1 MVRQAFQ
8 EVGIFLCTT
17 VLPKY
22 GTICGVDM
30 NVTMKRFN
38 TTGPCFPDEHYMM
51 PALDRL
57 PGVRDLVARGDYFVV
72 HAPRQTGKT
81 TALQAL
87 VSEIIAKGDMF
98 ALYCTLE
105 SLQNATDVQM
115 ANKIIRE
122 LIVGNAKRIS
132 GFPRD
137 NQLPPAPVD
146 IGQVMLSVRT
156 VLTDICDIVG
166 KPVVVFF
173 DEADCL
179 VGDVLI
185 SFLRQLRDGY
195 VNRRMIP
202 FPKSIALV
210 GMLDVRDYRAQVRPD
225 GQSLGQISPFNII
238 AEDMLIPNFTESDI
252 AALYS
257 QHTAATGQRFADG
270 VVEAVWRWTRGQPWL
285 VNAIANDCVAKI
297 HGNRFDETI
306 TVDDVDAAKE
316 AIIRRRDTHVDS
328 LMERMREPRVRR
340 IVEPLISG
348 DKSDV
353 TYNDDDYRYITDLG
367 LLRVDRGA
375 LVPANPMYAEIIG
388 RYLSRGEQDA
398 MIRSVPETPWVKD
411 DGLDMAGL
419 MAAFQQ
425 FWRENSG
432 ADKDIMGYRE
442 SVPHL
447 VLMAFL
453 QRVTNGGGHI
463 NREMALGTGRL
474 DLCVEFRGARYAIE
488 VKTSANFQREKSY
501 AQCAKYLDSLG
512 LSEGWMPI
520 FEKSKEKSW
529 DEKIYSRDETMDGKT
544 IHVIGL

>member
-1 MVRQAFQ
+1 
-8 EVGIFLCTT
+8 
-17 VLPKY
+17 
-22 GTICGVDM
+22 
-30 NVTMKRFN
+30 MKRFN

-57 PGVRDLVARGDYFVV
+57 PGVRDLVAGGDYFVV

-81 TALQAL
+81 TALKAL
-87 VSEIIAKGDMF
+87 VREINAKGDMI
-98 ALYCTLE
+98 AIYCTVE
-105 SLQNATDVQM
+105 SIQRLVGSYETAMREIRHLVLKSASM
-115 ANKIIRE
+115 VRE
-122 LIVGNAKRIS
+122 LAPFAREIGDVKSSVGISTAISDALQDLCVRAAK
-132 GFPRD
+132 P
-137 NQLPPAPVD
+137 L
-146 IGQVMLSVRT
+146 
-156 VLTDICDIVG
+156 
-166 KPVVVFF
+166 VVFF

-179 VGDVLI
+179 VGDVLV

-195 VNRRMIP
+195 VNRDMIP

-210 GMLDVRDYRAQVRPD
+210 GMLDVRDYKAQIRPD

-238 AEDMLIPNFTESDI
+238 RKDMLIPNFSEADI
-252 AALYS
+252 AALYA
-257 QHTAATGQRFADG
+257 QHTAESGQRFADG
-270 VVEAVWRWTRGQPWL
+270 VVEDVWRLTRGQPWL
-285 VNAIANDCVAKI
+285 VNAIGCECVEEI
-297 HGNRFDETI
+297 HGNRFGETI
-306 TVDDVDAAKE
+306 TVDDVEEAKE

-348 DKSDV
+348 DRSDV

-411 DGLDMAGL
+411 DGLDMSGL

-474 DLCVEFRGARYAIE
+474 DLCVDFRGARYAIE
-488 VKTSANFQREKSY
+488 VKTSENFQGEKFY

-520 FEKSKEKSW
+520 FEKAKDKTW
-529 DEKIYSRDETMDGKT
+529 DEKIYSRDEIVDGRT

>member
-1 MVRQAFQ
+1 MR
-8 EVGIFLCTT
+8 
-17 VLPKY
+17 K
-22 GTICGVDM
+22 
-30 NVTMKRFN
+30 FN
-38 TTGPCFPDEHYMM
+38 TTGPCFPEEHYML

-57 PGVRDLVARGDYFVV
+57 PGIRELVADGNYFVI
-72 HAPRQTGKT
+72 HAPRQSGKT
-81 TALQAL
+81 TALKAL
-87 VSEIIAKGDMF
+87 VREVNAKGDMF
-98 ALYCTLE
+98 ALYCSLE
-105 SLQNATDVQM
+105 TLQNRSDPEKTNIA
-115 ANKIIRE
+115 IRD
-122 LIVGNAKRIS
+122 LIA
-132 GFPRD
+132 D
-137 NQLPPAPVD
+137 NVEMSPFYEPVPGAPPLRSD
-146 IGQVMLSVRT
+146 RGGIGLAVRT
-156 VLTDICDIVG
+156 ALQNVRRAVG
-166 KPVVVFF
+166 KPLAVFF
-173 DEADCL
+173 DEVDCL
-179 VGDVLI
+179 VGDALV

-195 VNRRMIP
+195 VNRDVMP
-202 FPKSIALV
+202 FPKSVALV
-210 GMLDVRDYRAQVRPD
+210 GMLDVRDYKAQIRPD
-225 GQSLGQISPFNII
+225 GQSLGQVSPFNII

-252 AALYS
+252 DALYA
-257 QHTAATGQRFADG
+257 QHTTETGQRFSDG
-270 VVEAVWRWTRGQPWL
+270 VAEYVWQLTRGQPWL
-285 VNAIANDCVAKI
+285 VNAIANDCVLKI
-297 HGNRFDETI
+297 HGNRFGEPI
-306 TVDDVDAAKE
+306 TVDDVSAAKE

-348 DKSDV
+348 DRSDV

-398 MIRSVPETPWVKD
+398 MMRSVPETPWVKD

-432 ADKDIMGYRE
+432 ADRDIMGYRE

-463 NREMALGTGRL
+463 NREMAVGTGRL

-488 VKTSANFQREKSY
+488 VKTSDNFKGAKSY
-501 AQCAKYLDSLG
+501 EQCAKYLDDLG
-512 LSEGWMPI
+512 LSEGWMPV
-520 FEKSKEKSW
+520 FDKSKDKPW
-529 DEKIYSRDETMDGKT
+529 DEKIYARDEILNGKT

>member
-1 MVRQAFQ
+1 
-8 EVGIFLCTT
+8 
-17 VLPKY
+17 
-22 GTICGVDM
+22 
-30 NVTMKRFN
+30 MKRFN

-57 PGVRDLVARGDYFVV
+57 PGVRELVSGGNYFVV

-81 TALQAL
+81 TALKAL
-87 VSEIIAKGDMF
+87 VSEINAKGEMV
-98 ALYCTLE
+98 AIYCTLE
-105 SLQNATDVQM
+105 SIQRLVGSYETAMREIRHLVLKSASM
-115 ANKIIRE
+115 VRE
-122 LIVGNAKRIS
+122 LATFAREIGDVKSSIGIS
-132 GFPRD
+132 TAISD
-137 NQLPPAPVD
+137 ALQELC
-146 IGQVMLSVRT
+146 VRA
-156 VLTDICDIVG
+156 G
-166 KPVVVFF
+166 KPLVLFF

-179 VGDVLI
+179 YGDVLI

-195 VNRRMIP
+195 VNRDMMP

-210 GMLDVRDYRAQVRPD
+210 GMLDVRDYKAQIRSD

-238 AEDMLIPNFTESDI
+238 AEDLLIPNFTEADI
-252 AALYS
+252 AALYA

-270 VVEAVWRWTRGQPWL
+270 VVDDVWRLTRGQPWL

-297 HGNRFDETI
+297 HGNRFDETV
-306 TVDDVDAAKE
+306 TVDDVEAAKE

-348 DKSDV
+348 DRSDV
-353 TYNDDDYRYITDLG
+353 SYNDEDYRYIIDLG

-398 MIRSVPETPWVKD
+398 MIRSIPETPWVKD
-411 DGLDMAGL
+411 NGLDMPSL

-432 ADKDIMGYRE
+432 ADRDIMGYRE

-474 DLCVEFRGARYAIE
+474 DLCVEFRGSRYAIE
-488 VKTSANFQREKSY
+488 VKTSANFHGEKSY
-501 AQCAKYLDSLG
+501 LQCAKYLDSLG

-529 DEKIYSRDETMDGKT
+529 AEKIYSRDEVVDGKT

>member
-1 MVRQAFQ
+1 
-8 EVGIFLCTT
+8 
-17 VLPKY
+17 
-22 GTICGVDM
+22 
-30 NVTMKRFN
+30 MKRFN

-57 PGVRDLVARGDYFVV
+57 PGVRELVSGGNYFVV

-81 TALQAL
+81 TALKAL
-87 VSEIIAKGDMF
+87 VSEINAKGEMV
-98 ALYCTLE
+98 AIYCTLE
-105 SLQNATDVQM
+105 SIQRLVGSYETAMREIRHLVLKSASM
-115 ANKIIRE
+115 VRE
-122 LIVGNAKRIS
+122 LATFAREIGDVKSSIGIS
-132 GFPRD
+132 TAISD
-137 NQLPPAPVD
+137 ALQELC
-146 IGQVMLSVRT
+146 VRA
-156 VLTDICDIVG
+156 G
-166 KPVVVFF
+166 KPLVLFF

-179 VGDVLI
+179 YGDVLI

-195 VNRRMIP
+195 VNRDMMP

-210 GMLDVRDYRAQVRPD
+210 GMLDVRDYKAQIRSD

-238 AEDMLIPNFTESDI
+238 AEDLLIPNFTEADI
-252 AALYS
+252 AALYA

-270 VVEAVWRWTRGQPWL
+270 VVDDVWRLTRGQPWL

-297 HGNRFDETI
+297 HGNRFDEAV
-306 TVDDVDAAKE
+306 TVDDVEAAKE

-348 DKSDV
+348 DRSDV
-353 TYNDDDYRYITDLG
+353 SYNDEDYRYIIDLG

-398 MIRSVPETPWVKD
+398 MIRSIPETPWVKD
-411 DGLDMAGL
+411 NGLDMPGL

-432 ADKDIMGYRE
+432 ADRDIMGYRE

-474 DLCVEFRGARYAIE
+474 DLCVEFRGSRYAIE
-488 VKTSANFQREKSY
+488 VKTSANFHGEKSY
-501 AQCAKYLDSLG
+501 LQCAKYLDSLG

-529 DEKIYSRDETMDGKT
+529 DEKIYSRDEVVDGKT

>member
-1 MVRQAFQ
+1 
-8 EVGIFLCTT
+8 
-17 VLPKY
+17 
-22 GTICGVDM
+22 
-30 NVTMKRFN
+30 MKRFN

-57 PGVRDLVARGDYFVV
+57 PGVRELVAYGDYFVV

-87 VSEIIAKGDMF
+87 VSEINAKGEM
-98 ALYCTLE
+98 AAIYCTLE
-105 SLQNATDVQM
+105 SLQNATDVQV

-122 LIVGNAKRIS
+122 LIVGNAKRIP
-132 GFPRD
+132 GFPREA
-137 NQLPPAPVD
+137 QLPPVPVD
-146 IGQVMLSVRT
+146 VGQIMLSVRT

-166 KPVVVFF
+166 KPIVVFF

-195 VNRRMIP
+195 VNRKMIP

-210 GMLDVRDYRAQVRPD
+210 GMLDVRDYKAQIRHD

-238 AEDMLIPNFTESDI
+238 RKDMLIPNFSESDI
-252 AALYS
+252 AALYA
-257 QHTAATGQRFADG
+257 QHTSETGQRFADG
-270 VVEAVWRWTRGQPWL
+270 VVEDVWRLTRGQPWL
-285 VNAIANDCVAKI
+285 VNAIGCECVEEI
-297 HGNRFDETI
+297 HGNRFGETI
-306 TVDDVDAAKE
+306 TVDDVEVAKE

-328 LMERMREPRVRR
+328 LMERMREPRVRH

-348 DKSDV
+348 DRSDV

-411 DGLDMAGL
+411 DGLDMSGL

-474 DLCVEFRGARYAIE
+474 DLCVDFRGARYAIE
-488 VKTSANFQREKSY
+488 VKTYENFQGEKSY

-520 FEKSKEKSW
+520 FEKAKDKTW
-529 DEKIYSRDETMDGKT
+529 DEKIYSRDEIVDGRT

>member
-1 MVRQAFQ
+1 
-8 EVGIFLCTT
+8 
-17 VLPKY
+17 
-22 GTICGVDM
+22 
-30 NVTMKRFN
+30 MKKFN
-38 TTGPCFPDEHYMM
+38 TTGPCFPNEHYML

-57 PGVRDLVARGDYFVV
+57 PGIRELAAGGNYFVI

-81 TALQAL
+81 TALKEL
-87 VSEIIAKGDMF
+87 VREINGKGDMF
-98 ALYCTLE
+98 ALYCSLE
-105 SLQNATDVQM
+105 TLQNRSDPEKTNIA
-115 ANKIIRE
+115 IRDLVADNVE
-122 LIVGNAKRIS
+122 MSPSYVPVPNA
-132 GFPRD
+132 
-137 NQLPPAPVD
+137 PALRSD
-146 IGQVMLSVRT
+146 RGGIGLAVRT
-156 VLTDICDIVG
+156 VLQNVCRAAG
-166 KPVVVFF
+166 KPVGVFF

-179 VGDVLI
+179 VGDALI

-195 VNRRMIP
+195 VNRDTMP
-202 FPKSIALV
+202 FPKSVALV
-210 GMLDVRDYRAQVRPD
+210 GMLDVRDYKAQIRPD
-225 GQSLGQISPFNII
+225 GESLGQVSPFNII
-238 AEDMLIPNFTESDI
+238 AEDMLIPNFTEKEI

-257 QHTAATGQRFADG
+257 QHTAETGQVFADG
-270 VVEAVWRWTRGQPWL
+270 AIENVWQLTRGQPWL
-285 VNAIANDCVAKI
+285 VSAIAHECVAKI
-297 HGNRFDETI
+297 HGFRYGERI
-306 TVDDVDAAKE
+306 TVADVEAAKE

-353 TYNDDDYRYITDLG
+353 TYNDEDYRYITDLG
-367 LLRVDRGA
+367 LLRIDRGT

-398 MIRSVPETPWVKD
+398 MIRSVPETPWAKE

-419 MAAFQQ
+419 MAAFQR

-432 ADKDIMGYRE
+432 ADRDIMGYRE

-488 VKTSANFQREKSY
+488 VKTSDNFQGEKSY
-501 AQCAKYLDSLG
+501 DQCARYLDALG
-512 LSEGWMPI
+512 LSEAWMPI
-520 FEKSKEKSW
+520 FEKSKDKSW
-529 DEKIYSRDETMDGKT
+529 DEKIYSRDVAFGGKT
-544 IHVIGL
+544 IHLVGL